1 MKSIKKTL
9 KPRQKYFTK
18 GKRLIFVKQFEDFK
32 GKLPKNPSII
42 RDRLNP
48 RLCDFSYLMT
58 RSFRRTMADFVN
70 LTNKKKGPLTILDL
84 GCGYEPFKKL
94 FPKNSNYIGV
104 DMSLNSYADII
115 ADNHQLPFKN
125 NTFDIVIA
133 SEVLEHSSNEY
144 QFIEELTRVSKNK
157 ALVFISLPFIFPE
170 HGQPYDFQRLT
181 KYKLKELFKNHKI
194 ISLKESNNIVSSV
207 FVFINLFFRIIL
219 GSSGLLSPI
228 YIFNNL
234 LALAAEKIKPPNNAY
249 LETALKS
256 CPIGYSLIVEIKK

>member
-1 MKSIKKTL
+1 MDKIEALL
-9 KPRQKYFTK
+9 KNKNYRRKY
-18 GKRLIFVKQFEDFK
+18 GRLIFVKQFEDFK

-42 RDRLNP
+42 RERLNP
-48 RLCDFSYLMT
+48 RLYDFSYLMT
-58 RSFRRTMADFVN
+58 RSFRQTMADFID
-70 LTNKKKGPLTILDL
+70 LTNKKKESLTILDL

-207 FVFINLFFRIIL
+207 FDERWFI
-219 GSSGLLSPI
+219 
-228 YIFNNL
+228 
-234 LALAAEKIKPPNNAY
+234 
-249 LETALKS
+249 
-256 CPIGYSLIVEIKK
+256 

>member
-9 KPRQKYFTK
+9 KPQKKYLTK

-32 GKLPKNPSII
+32 GKLPQNPSII
-42 RDRLNP
+42 RERLNP
-48 RLCDFSYLMT
+48 RLYDFSYLMT
-58 RSFRRTMADFVN
+58 RSFRQTMTDFVD
-70 LTNKKKGPLTILDL
+70 LTSKKKKPLTILDL
-84 GCGYEPFKKL
+84 GCGYKPFKKL

-125 NTFDIVIA
+125 NTFNIVIA

-144 QFIEELTRVSKNK
+144 QFIEELIRVSKNK
-157 ALVFISLPFIFPE
+157 ALVFISSPFIFPE

-181 KYKLKELFKNHKI
+181 KHKLKELFKNHKI
-194 ISLKESNNIVSSV
+194 IILKESNNIISSV
-207 FVFINLFFRIIL
+207 FVFINLFFRTIL
-219 GSSGLLSPI
+219 GSSALLSPI

-234 LALAAEKIKPPNNAY
+234 LALAAEKIKSPNNVY
-249 LETALKS
+249 LKTALKS